1 MGSQNSN
8 DYALVFCKKKLLD
21 MVFVL
26 GEEILQKN
34 YFLYWKLCLSLAQ
47 EPPLGI
53 SMFFFA
59 PFYMSIVYLMAIL
72 KIPNLDHPGM
82 PSCWQFKLAL
92 IWFVLVSFGDLSSQ
106 LALKFPLFSFDVL
119 DLIHPVRIPQHL
131 LAFGVLLWYAWMSNR
146 R

>member
-1 MGSQNSN
+1 
-8 DYALVFCKKKLLD
+8 

-82 PSCWQFKLAL
+82 PSC
-92 IWFVLVSFGDLSSQ
+92 
-106 LALKFPLFSFDVL
+106 
-119 DLIHPVRIPQHL
+119 
-131 LAFGVLLWYAWMSNR
+131 
-146 R
+146 